1 MEIKALGHSSFRFK
15 TATATVITDPFDQQ
29 MVGLPFPK
37 IAADIVTVSHQH
49 KDHNATDKVVGT
61 EGRSEP
67 LVFDAPGEYEAQD
80 VGVVGISTF
89 HDDKEGKER
98 GANNIFVFQI
108 EGLILAHLG
117 DLGHPLTESQ
127 VEELGPIDI
136 LFVPVGG
143 VYSLNPAQATKLIA
157 DIGPSLVI
165 PMHYKVPTSTVEFS
179 GLATVD
185 EFIDKAEIATVRRE
199 DKLKVTK
206 DMLPEET
213 EIVVLS
219 F

>member
-15 TATATVITDPFDQQ
+15 TSTATVVTDPFDQQ

-37 IAADIVTVSHQH
+37 VAADIVTVSHQH
-49 KDHNATDKVVGT
+49 KDHNATEKVVGT
-61 EGRSEP
+61 EGRPEP
-67 LVFDAPGEYEAQD
+67 LIFDAPGEYEAQD

-98 GANNIFVFQI
+98 GGNNIFVFQI

-127 VEELGPIDI
+127 VEELGPIDV

-165 PMHYKVPTSTVEFS
+165 PMHYKVPASPEEFS

-206 DMLPEET
+206 DTLPEET